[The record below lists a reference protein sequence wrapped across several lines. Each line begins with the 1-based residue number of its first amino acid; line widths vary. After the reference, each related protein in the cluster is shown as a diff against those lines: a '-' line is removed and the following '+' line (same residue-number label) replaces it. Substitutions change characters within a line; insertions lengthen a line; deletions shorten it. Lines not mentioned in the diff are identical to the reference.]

1 MDHGYDVE
9 VQHEHYPS
17 HHEEAHAE
25 EWSGHGGEGYSHYD
39 ASDAGHGG
47 ESYSHYDAASDAG
60 HGGESYSHYEAADA
74 GHGGESYGHAES
86 SDHGHGGESDSG
98 HGGESDSGH
107 EDHIVDYYAHPKYTY
122 HYGVKDEKTG
132 DQKSQ
137 WETRDGDVVKGQYT
151 VDEADGTKRV
161 VAYTS
166 DKKNGFNAVV
176 TKIGKAHH
184 SHH

>member
-9 VQHEHYPS
+9 VNHEHYPS

-25 EWSGHGGEGYSHYD
+25 EWSGHEGESYSHYD

-47 ESYSHYDAASDAG
+47 ESYG
-60 HGGESYSHYEAADA
+60 HEGESYSHYDGSDA
-74 GHGGESYGHAES
+74 GYGGESHAHGGESHAYGGESHAHEES
-86 SDHGHGGESDSG
+86 SDHGHEASADSG
-98 HGGESDSGH
+98 HD
-107 EDHIVDYYAHPKYTY
+107 DHIVDYYAHPKYTY

-151 VDEADGTKRV
+151 VNEADGTKRIV
-161 VAYTS
+161 EYTS

-176 TKIGKAHH
+176 TKIGKEHH
-184 SHH
+184 HHH